1 MIEISQKGDACSF
14 AVSVKT
20 SSKKS
25 RIIGEENGVLKIEVT
40 APPVEGKANG
50 AVIKLIA
57 GSLDV
62 APSRVSI
69 AAGQKSKK
77 KRIVVSG
84 IDPASVLRLSE
95 L

>member
-1 MIEISQKGDACSF
+1 MIDITSKGDACSF
-14 AVSVKT
+14 SISVKT
-20 SSKKS
+20 SSKNS
-25 RIIGEENGVLKIEVT
+25 LIAGEQNGILKIEVT

-57 GSLDV
+57 QSLDV

-69 AAGQKSKK
+69 VAGQKSKK

-84 IDPASVLRLSE
+84 IDPASIARLVDR
-95 L
+95 